1 MSSSRIF
8 TRRGFVTGLG
18 VTVASGLLIT
28 EFEGD
33 AHAQGNVVV
42 LLNARNPTPGLSR
55 DEAHKFFFGQTAFWH
70 GVVPVKV
77 FVPPDASESAKAFY
91 ESVLNTT
98 AQAFR
103 KHWNELQ
110 LAGRGVAP
118 KELAIAELAQTI
130 AKTPGGIGFALA
142 SEAWQVPGVK
152 GVPVK

>member
-1 MSSSRIF
+1 MSSSRF
-8 TRRGFVTGLG
+8 LTRRTFVGGLG
-18 VTVASGLLIT
+18 ATALGSLLIV
-28 EFEGD
+28 ELEGV
-33 AHAQGNVVV
+33 AHAQGGVVV

-55 DEAHKFFFGQTAFWH
+55 DDAYKFFFGQTAFWH

-91 ESVLNTT
+91 EPVLNTT

-118 KELAIAELAQTI
+118 KELPVAELAQTI
-130 AKTPGGIGFALA
+130 AKTPGGIGFAAA
-142 SEAWQVPGVK
+142 SEAWQIAGVK
-152 GVPVK
+152 GVQVK